1 MKKINLL
8 AVLVVGVFA
17 VACNGGGS
25 SNNSGGGGGGGDN
38 TPQPTTYTAAI
49 PSGGTLTS
57 VNNLYL
63 ASSTTN
69 APLTFGATNLTTD
82 TTVNF
87 TVQTNSTSS
96 SKLQTNGTVP
106 TLSPSS
112 CTFTATNPQP
122 CTITMN
128 SSSASAGSYSVVPSV
143 GASNMT
149 ALSVTTQVASYV
161 TLPDGNYTYTY
172 WGVQPGSCKLDAAV
186 TTIPITIQNGQVCW
200 TDGRVPCW
208 PNEAHEIPSLQIV
221 VDNQTTVSLWNGS
234 FVNGVLSYYTLP
246 GGPTCP
252 NLITPIT
259 YTKN

>member
-8 AVLVVGVFA
+8 AVVVAGVFA

-38 TPQPTTYTAAI
+38 TPQPTTYTAVI

-112 CTFTATNPQP
+112 CTFTAISPQP

-128 SSSASAGSYSVVPSV
+128 ASAAPMGSYSVVPSA

-161 TLPDGNYTYTY
+161 TLPDGNYTYAY

-186 TTIPITIQNGQVCW
+186 TTIQFTVQNSQICR
-200 TDGRVPCW
+200 TDTGECRL
-208 PNEAHEIPSLQIV
+208 NKAFEIPSYQINIRNY
-221 VDNQTTVSLWNGS
+221 DYTYWNGS
-234 FVNGVLSYYTLP
+234 WVNGVLSYYEHP
-246 GGPTCP
+246 MGPECP
-252 NLITPIT
+252 NLITPNT
-259 YTKN
+259 WTKN